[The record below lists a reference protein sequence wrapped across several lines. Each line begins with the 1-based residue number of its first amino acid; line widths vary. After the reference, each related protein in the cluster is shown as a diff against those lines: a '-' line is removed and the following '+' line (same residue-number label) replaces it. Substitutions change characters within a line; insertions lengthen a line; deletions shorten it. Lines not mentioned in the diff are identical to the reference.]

1 MKKQREWSTGTAST
15 KFIIFLAFL
24 HFFRQTEVM
33 KMKPLLQL
41 IPVTFIA
48 GGLFLGCGGESH
60 DHHDHDHD
68 GDGKQDHGPGEH
80 GTSTKGDDYPLKTCL
95 VSDEDLE
102 SMGGAFVHKHEGVT
116 VKFCCEGCV
125 EDFQKDPKKFL
136 AKLEA
141 AKKGELPKPTTEG
154 PDEGEQPE
162 EPSETSEETENDE
175 KPAPTSQDSSE

>member
-1 MKKQREWSTGTAST
+1 
-15 KFIIFLAFL
+15 
-24 HFFRQTEVM
+24 M
-33 KMKPLLQL
+33 KMKTLFQL

-60 DHHDHDHD
+60 DHDHDHDH
-68 GDGKQDHGPGEH
+68 DHGPGEH

-125 EDFQKDPKKFL
+125 GDFQKDPKKFL
-136 AKLEA
+136 AKLETA
-141 AKKGELPKPTTEG
+141 P
-154 PDEGEQPE
+154 
-162 EPSETSEETENDE
+162 ETSEEGEPGETGEETESGE
-175 KPAPTSQDSSE
+175 KSAPAPQ

>member
-1 MKKQREWSTGTAST
+1 
-15 KFIIFLAFL
+15 
-24 HFFRQTEVM
+24 M
-33 KMKPLLQL
+33 KMKTLFQL

-68 GDGKQDHGPGEH
+68 HDHDHGPGEH

-125 EDFQKDPKKFL
+125 GDFQKDPKKFL

-141 AKKGELPKPTTEG
+141 AKKGE
-154 PDEGEQPE
+154 QP
-162 EPSETSEETENDE
+162 
-175 KPAPTSQDSSE
+175 KPAPEASEEGEPGETGEETKSGEKSAPAP

>member
-60 DHHDHDHD
+60 DHQDHD
-68 GDGKQDHGPGEH
+68 GDGKPDHGPGEH

>member
-1 MKKQREWSTGTAST
+1 MTGDSATTVENFA
-15 KFIIFLAFL
+15 
-24 HFFRQTEVM
+24 
-33 KMKPLLQL
+33 L
-41 IPVTFIA
+41 IPFSA
-48 GGLFLGCGGESH
+48 SRFLPSFSSCI
-60 DHHDHDHD
+60 
-68 GDGKQDHGPGEH
+68 EH
-80 GTSTKGDDYPLKTCL
+80 
-95 VSDEDLE
+95 
-102 SMGGAFVHKHEGVT
+102 
-116 VKFCCEGCV
+116 CV

>member
-1 MKKQREWSTGTAST
+1 
-15 KFIIFLAFL
+15 
-24 HFFRQTEVM
+24 M
-33 KMKPLLQL
+33 KMKTIFQL

-48 GGLFLGCGGESH
+48 GGLLLGCGGESH
-60 DHHDHDHD
+60 DHH
-68 GDGKQDHGPGEH
+68 DHGPGEH

-125 EDFQKDPKKFL
+125 GDFQKDPKKFL

-141 AKKGELPKPTTEG
+141 AKKGEQPKPAPEASE
-154 PDEGEQPE
+154 EGEPG
-162 EPSETSEETENDE
+162 ETGEETEGGE
-175 KPAPTSQDSSE
+175 KSAPAPQKSTE

>member
-1 MKKQREWSTGTAST
+1 MKTL
-15 KFIIFLAFL
+15 F
-24 HFFRQTEVM
+24 
-33 KMKPLLQL
+33 QL

-60 DHHDHDHD
+60 DHDHDHDH
-68 GDGKQDHGPGEH
+68 DHGPGEH

-125 EDFQKDPKKFL
+125 GDFQKDPKKFL

-141 AKKGELPKPTTEG
+141 AKKGELPKSA
-154 PDEGEQPE
+154 PDTPE
-162 EPSETSEETENDE
+162 EGGEEKPEVEEGSDE
-175 KPAPTSQDSSE
+175 KPETKEGGENEKPAETQE

>member
-24 HFFRQTEVM
+24 HFFRQTRVM
-33 KMKPLLQL
+33 KMKTLLQL

-68 GDGKQDHGPGEH
+68 GDGKPDHGPGEH

-136 AKLEA
+136 AKLET

-162 EPSETSEETENDE
+162 EPNETSEETENGE
-175 KPAPTSQDSSE
+175 KPAPDPQ

>member
-1 MKKQREWSTGTAST
+1 
-15 KFIIFLAFL
+15 
-24 HFFRQTEVM
+24 M
-33 KMKPLLQL
+33 KMKTMFQL

-68 GDGKQDHGPGEH
+68 GDGEPDHGPGEH

-102 SMGGAFVHKHEGVT
+102 SMGGAFVLKHEGVT

-141 AKKGELPKPTTEG
+141 AKKGELPKPA
-154 PDEGEQPE
+154 P
-162 EPSETSEETENDE
+162 ETSEEGETGEDTESGE
-175 KPAPTSQDSSE
+175 KSTPTPQESTE

>member
-1 MKKQREWSTGTAST
+1 MKT
-15 KFIIFLAFL
+15 IF
-24 HFFRQTEVM
+24 
-33 KMKPLLQL
+33 QL
-41 IPVTFIA
+41 IPVTFIT

-60 DHHDHDHD
+60 DH
-68 GDGKQDHGPGEH
+68 DHGPGEH

-125 EDFQKDPKKFL
+125 GDFQKDPKKFL

-141 AKKGELPKPTTEG
+141 AKKGEQPKKSG
-154 PDEGEQPE
+154 
-162 EPSETSEETENDE
+162 ETESGE
-175 KPAPTSQDSSE
+175 KSAPAPQESTE

>member
-1 MKKQREWSTGTAST
+1 
-15 KFIIFLAFL
+15 
-24 HFFRQTEVM
+24 M
-33 KMKPLLQL
+33 KMKTLFQL

-60 DHHDHDHD
+60 DHDDHDHD
-68 GDGKQDHGPGEH
+68 LDHDHGQGEH

-125 EDFQKDPKKFL
+125 GDFQKDPKKFL

-141 AKKGELPKPTTEG
+141 AKKGELPTPAPG
-154 PDEGEQPE
+154 
-162 EPSETSEETENDE
+162 TSEEGDTGEDTESGE
-175 KPAPTSQDSSE
+175 KPTPTPQESTE

>member
-1 MKKQREWSTGTAST
+1 MKT
-15 KFIIFLAFL
+15 IF
-24 HFFRQTEVM
+24 
-33 KMKPLLQL
+33 QL

-48 GGLFLGCGGESH
+48 GGLLLGCGGESH
-60 DHHDHDHD
+60 DHHDHDH
-68 GDGKQDHGPGEH
+68 DHGPGEH

-125 EDFQKDPKKFL
+125 GDFQKDPEKFL

-141 AKKGELPKPTTEG
+141 AKKGELHKAA
-154 PDEGEQPE
+154 PDTPE
-162 EPSETSEETENDE
+162 EGGEEKPEVEEGSDETPETKEGGENE
-175 KPAPTSQDSSE
+175 KPAETQE

>member
-33 KMKPLLQL
+33 KMNPLLQL

-68 GDGKQDHGPGEH
+68 GDGKPDHGPGEH

>member
-80 GTSTKGDDYPLKTCL
+80 GTSTKGDYPLKTCL

>member
-1 MKKQREWSTGTAST
+1 MKTL
-15 KFIIFLAFL
+15 F
-24 HFFRQTEVM
+24 
-33 KMKPLLQL
+33 QL

-60 DHHDHDHD
+60 DHDHDHDH
-68 GDGKQDHGPGEH
+68 DHGPGEH

-125 EDFQKDPKKFL
+125 GDFQKDPKKFL

-141 AKKGELPKPTTEG
+141 AKKGE
-154 PDEGEQPE
+154 QP
-162 EPSETSEETENDE
+162 
-175 KPAPTSQDSSE
+175 KPAPEASEEGEPGETGEETKSGEKSAPAP

>member
-1 MKKQREWSTGTAST
+1 
-15 KFIIFLAFL
+15 
-24 HFFRQTEVM
+24 M
-33 KMKPLLQL
+33 KMKTMFQL

-60 DHHDHDHD
+60 DHDHDHD
-68 GDGKQDHGPGEH
+68 GDGKPDHGPGEH
-80 GTSTKGDDYPLKTCL
+80 GTSAKGDDYALKTCL

-141 AKKGELPKPTTEG
+141 AKKGELPKPA
-154 PDEGEQPE
+154 P
-162 EPSETSEETENDE
+162 ETSEEGEPGEETESGE
-175 KPAPTSQDSSE
+175 KSAPAPQESTE

>member
-1 MKKQREWSTGTAST
+1 MKTM
-15 KFIIFLAFL
+15 F
-24 HFFRQTEVM
+24 
-33 KMKPLLQL
+33 QL

-68 GDGKQDHGPGEH
+68 HDGDGKPDHGPGEH

-141 AKKGELPKPTTEG
+141 AKKGELPKPT
-154 PDEGEQPE
+154 PD
-162 EPSETSEETENDE
+162 TSEEGEIGEETDSGE
-175 KPAPTSQDSSE
+175 KSAPAPQESTE